1 MPDAAEGF
9 MFGNE
14 VEMQELGRT
23 RVNSAGL
30 SPAWL
35 WRRGPRTVLFNLPSG
50 VSANILEAV
59 HTSCF
64 LHGCAVAGLEKPP
77 HDGKYSAVW
86 RCWTL
91 LASEYHRRDSTK
103 GDKYIFMGRWGGET
117 KERERGRQR
126 EERGRGRETS
136 LGSICIKEIKMENKN
151 CRGCGKDSL
160 KKTVSFSVELEFTWK
175 PRLEMRESAAPSW

>member
-1 MPDAAEGF
+1 MPDIAEGF
-9 MFGNE
+9 ISGNE

-23 RVNSAGL
+23 LVNSAGL

-35 WRRGPRTVLFNLPSG
+35 WRRGPRTALFNLPSG

-64 LHGCAVAGLEKPP
+64 LHGCAVAGLERPP

-86 RCWTL
+86 ACWTL

-103 GDKYIFMGRWGGET
+103 GDKYIFVGRRGGER
-117 KERERGRQR
+117 KERERGRQK
-126 EERGRGRETS
+126 EQRGRGRETL
-136 LGSICIKEIKMENKN
+136 LGSICKMEIKMENKN

-160 KKTVSFSVELEFTWK
+160 KKQSRFLLNWNSHGNPDLK
-175 PRLEMRESAAPSW
+175 